1 MSFILGIV
9 ILALDIWALMNV
21 WQSGTS
27 DGAKIGWTIG
37 VIVFPVLGFLA
48 WILAGP
54 KRARIS
60 G

>member
-9 ILALDIWALMNV
+9 VLALDIWALMNV

-27 DGAKIGWTIG
+27 DGGKIGWTIG
-37 VIVFPVLGFLA
+37 IIIFPLLGFLV
-48 WILAGP
+48 WFFAGP
-54 KRARIS
+54 KQDRIT

>member
-37 VIVFPVLGFLA
+37 VIVFPVLGFLV

-54 KRARIS
+54 KQARIS